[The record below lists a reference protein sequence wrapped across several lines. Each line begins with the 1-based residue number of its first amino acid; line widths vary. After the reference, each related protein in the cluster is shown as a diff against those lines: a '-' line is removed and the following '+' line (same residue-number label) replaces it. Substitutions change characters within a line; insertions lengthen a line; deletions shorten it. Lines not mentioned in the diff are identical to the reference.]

1 MKFAVIDLH
10 KLGAALP
17 RAGGE
22 VDPAVRGAV
31 KAAMMPTM
39 SRLLNAAPDMLA
51 ALKEIEPM
59 YYRAHRAYQFGT
71 SSYTYEA
78 LAMLTAARVKV
89 QRVIDIASGRGWH
102 I

>member
-1 MKFAVIDLH
+1 MKYAVIDLH

-17 RAGGE
+17 RINGE
-22 VDPAVRGAV
+22 VDPAVRAAI
-31 KAAMMPTM
+31 KDAMMPNM
-39 SRLLNAAPDMLA
+39 SRMMNSAPDMLA

-59 YYRAHRAYQFGT
+59 YYRAHKAYQFGA

-78 LAMLTAARVKV
+78 LALLTSARVKIA
-89 QRVIDIASGRGWH
+89 RMLDIASGRGWH